1 MPHFQQRFGV
11 NFISKVS

>member
-11 NFISKVS
+11 NFISNVS